1 MKFNFFKKIWGR
13 KEKPQKER
21 PDKDRIYHTDE
32 NRISG
37 RHQGIQSG
45 EHQGKINFYRGADFK
60 ILPLITEKTLR
71 LAKENKYTFLV
82 EPKVN
87 KEQIKN
93 AVEKVFNVKVIK
105 VRTINYKKRQRGL
118 TKIKSTRPRFKKA
131 IVQLQSGQT
140 IPIFE

>member
-13 KEKPQKER
+13 KEKPEEKKEEKKEITFE
-21 PDKDRIYHTDE
+21 P
-32 NRISG
+32 
-37 RHQGIQSG
+37 
-45 EHQGKINFYRGADFK
+45 YRGVDFQ

-82 EPKVN
+82 EQGIN

-93 AVEKVFNVKVIK
+93 AIEKIFNVKVVK
-105 VRTINYKKRQRGL
+105 VRTINYQKRTRGL
-118 TKIKSTRPRFKKA
+118 TKIKSVRPKFKKA

-140 IPIFE
+140 ISIFE

>member
-13 KEKPQKER
+13 KEKPEEDKEEKKETTFE
-21 PDKDRIYHTDE
+21 P
-32 NRISG
+32 
-37 RHQGIQSG
+37 
-45 EHQGKINFYRGADFK
+45 YRGADFK

-82 EPKVN
+82 ERGIN

-93 AVEKVFNVKVIK
+93 AVEKIFNVKVIK
-105 VRTINYKKRQRGL
+105 VRTINYQKRQRGL
-118 TKIKSTRPRFKKA
+118 TKIKSTRPKFKKA

-140 IPIFE
+140 ISIFE

>member
-13 KEKPQKER
+13 KEKPEEKKEEKKEITFE
-21 PDKDRIYHTDE
+21 P
-32 NRISG
+32 
-37 RHQGIQSG
+37 
-45 EHQGKINFYRGADFK
+45 YRGVDFK

-71 LAKENKYTFLV
+71 LAKENRYTFLV

-87 KEQIKN
+87 KKQIKS
-93 AVEKVFNVKVIK
+93 AVEKIFNVKVIK
-105 VRTINYKKRQRGL
+105 VRTMNYQKRIRGL

-140 IPIFE
+140 ISIFE

>member
-13 KEKPQKER
+13 KEKPEEKKEEKKETVFE
-21 PDKDRIYHTDE
+21 P
-32 NRISG
+32 
-37 RHQGIQSG
+37 
-45 EHQGKINFYRGADFK
+45 YRGVDFK

-82 EPKVN
+82 ERGIN

-93 AVEKVFNVKVIK
+93 AVEKIFNVKVIK
-105 VRTINYKKRQRGL
+105 VRTINYQKRQRGL
-118 TKIKSTRPRFKKA
+118 TKIKSTRPKFKKA

-140 IPIFE
+140 ISIFE

>member
-13 KEKPQKER
+13 KEKPEEKKEEKKEITFE
-21 PDKDRIYHTDE
+21 P
-32 NRISG
+32 
-37 RHQGIQSG
+37 
-45 EHQGKINFYRGADFK
+45 YRGVDFK

-82 EPKVN
+82 EQGIN

-93 AVEKVFNVKVIK
+93 AIEKIFNVKVVK
-105 VRTINYKKRQRGL
+105 VRTINYQKRTRGL
-118 TKIKSTRPRFKKA
+118 TKIKSVRPKFKKA

-140 IPIFE
+140 ISIFE

>member
-13 KEKPQKER
+13 KEKPEEKKEEKKETTFE
-21 PDKDRIYHTDE
+21 P
-32 NRISG
+32 
-37 RHQGIQSG
+37 
-45 EHQGKINFYRGADFK
+45 YRGVDFK

-82 EPKVN
+82 ERGIN

-93 AVEKVFNVKVIK
+93 AVEKIFNVKVIK
-105 VRTINYKKRQRGL
+105 VRTINYQKRQRGL
-118 TKIKSTRPRFKKA
+118 TKIKSTRPKFKKA

-140 IPIFE
+140 ISIFE

>member
-1 MKFNFFKKIWGR
+1 MRFNFFKKIWGR
-13 KEKPQKER
+13 KEKPEEKKEEKKEITFE
-21 PDKDRIYHTDE
+21 P
-32 NRISG
+32 
-37 RHQGIQSG
+37 
-45 EHQGKINFYRGADFK
+45 YRGADFK

-93 AVEKVFNVKVIK
+93 AVEKVFSVKVIK
-105 VRTINYKKRQRGL
+105 VRTINYQKRQRGL

-131 IVQLQSGQT
+131 IVQLPPGQT
-140 IPIFE
+140 ISIFE